1 MSKRPKPS
9 RQPRDAADAS
19 SRGLRR
25 EAFPALRA
33 FSRGYLHEDFT
44 EIHGS
49 IRQAAAAFREDASA
63 EERNRLM
70 DELERLAEILAS
82 KPARLLR
89 QFIVEDLGSGWAPK
103 SREEILELL
112 GALRDR

>member
-9 RQPRDAADAS
+9 PPRDAADPS

-33 FSRGYLHEDFT
+33 FARGYLHEDFT
-44 EIHGS
+44 EVHGS
-49 IRQAAAAFREDASA
+49 IRQAAAAFRDDASA
-63 EERNRLM
+63 DERDRLV

-82 KPARLLR
+82 RPARLLR
-89 QFIVEDLGSGWAPK
+89 QFVVEELGSGWTPK
-103 SREEILELL
+103 SRDEILELL

>member
-9 RQPRDAADAS
+9 RRRDAAAPS

-25 EAFPALRA
+25 EAFPALSA
-33 FSRGYLHEDFT
+33 FARGYLHQDFT
-44 EIHGS
+44 EVHGS
-49 IRQAAAAFREDASA
+49 IRHAAAAFRDDASA
-63 EERNRLM
+63 GERDRLV

-89 QFIVEDLGSGWAPK
+89 RFIVEELGSGWAPT
-103 SREEILELL
+103 SREEIVELL